1 MGAVMGLVA
10 RVFDP
15 VLVFHITVG
24 GGVGFSPAGVIQCSP
39 DACAGSVSGSG
50 EEDLSLDFLF
60 LTLS

>member
-24 GGVGFSPAGVIQCSP
+24 GAGFSPAGVIQCSP

-50 EEDLSLDFLF
+50 EEELSLDYYFF
-60 LTLS
+60 YS

>member
-1 MGAVMGLVA
+1 MGLVA

-24 GGVGFSPAGVIQCSP
+24 GAGFSPAGVIQCSP

-50 EEDLSLDFLF
+50 EEELSLDYYFF
-60 LTLS
+60 YS